1 MNRASEPVAAYAPA
15 EDDARSA
22 EETRALAFFLAPM
35 AAILGAFVVLPVLGT
50 LATSLF
56 MDVSYLPHRFVGAGN
71 FQALVGDPGFWR
83 AAGFTLVFTVISV
96 PLELALGL
104 GVALALNHPGRLRPV
119 LRASVLLPWA
129 FPAAVSGRVWQ
140 LVYNYAY
147 GAANG
152 ILAGLGLIDQPVNW
166 LGTGSSAFLALLAA
180 DLWKTTPF
188 AAIIL
193 LAGLAGIPD
202 DVYLQAQVDRTS
214 AWQRFTRITLPLLKP
229 VLTVALVLRAID
241 ALRLFDLVYVITG
254 GGPGGATATISVL
267 AYTYM
272 AGGDLGYG
280 AAASVL
286 LFAAAL
292 ALSISVLRLSRFEGG
307 GA

>member
-1 MNRASEPVAAYAPA
+1 VNRAYDPAP
-15 EDDARSA
+15 EARSA
-22 EETRALAFFLAPM
+22 EETRALVLFLAPM
-35 AAILGAFVVLPVLGT
+35 AAVLGAFVVLPVLGT
-50 LATSLF
+50 LATSLYQ
-56 MDVSYLPHRFVGAGN
+56 DVSYLPHRFAGAAN
-71 FQALVGDPGFWR
+71 FQALVSDPGFWR
-83 AAGFTLVFTVISV
+83 AAGFTLLFTLVSV
-96 PLELALGL
+96 PLELAAGL
-104 GVALALNHPGRLRPV
+104 AVALALNQPGRLRPV
-119 LRASVLLPWA
+119 LRASILLPWA

-140 LVYNYAY
+140 LIYNYAY

-152 ILAGLGLIDQPVNW
+152 ILAGFGLIDGPVNW
-166 LGTGSSAFLALLAA
+166 LGTGPSAFLALLAA

-193 LAGLAGIPD
+193 LAGLAGIPG

-254 GGPGGATATISVL
+254 GGPGGATTTISVL

-292 ALSISVLRLSRFEGG
+292 ALSIAVLRLSRFEGG
-307 GA
+307 GV